1 MHALRG
7 KVGRMRQEVSS
18 ERVGVL
24 LALFAALGFSLKAIF
39 VKLAYAWPVGAVT
52 LIALRMLLS
61 LPVFAWVGWKSGKRA
76 PALSGRDKWMLA
88 LLGLLGYYGST
99 LLDFVGLQYISA
111 GLERLILYTYPT
123 FTVLIAVIVFKKRL
137 SGREMLSILLS
148 YAGIAFAFAHDL
160 NMGGQG
166 HAVWIGAGLVLASS
180 LCYALY
186 LTGSAPMIARL
197 GSARFTALCMLVS
210 TLGVLLHFAVSQ
222 PLTALILPW
231 QVYALGVA
239 MAVFSTV
246 LPVFMLSV
254 AIRRIGASRTVLIGA
269 IGPMGTIFFG
279 WWWLKEAI
287 SLHQM
292 IGAALVLAGVLLVSL
307 EGRPGGGK
315 K

>member
-1 MHALRG
+1 
-7 KVGRMRQEVSS
+7 MRHDVT
-18 ERVGVL
+18 ERAGVL
-24 LALFAALGFSLKAIF
+24 LALFAALGFSLKAVF
-39 VKLAYAWPVGAVT
+39 VKLAYVWPVGAVT
-52 LIALRMLLS
+52 LIALRMLFS
-61 LPVFAWVGWKSGKRA
+61 LPVFAWVSWKSGRA
-76 PALSGRDKWMLA
+76 APTLSGRDKWMLA

-99 LLDFVGLQYISA
+99 LLDFIGLQYISA

-123 FTVLIAVIVFKKRL
+123 FTVLIAVIVFKKSL

-160 NMGGQG
+160 NMSGPIS
-166 HAVWIGAGLVLASS
+166 ATWMGAGLVLASS
-180 LCYALY
+180 LCYAVY

-222 PLTALILPW
+222 PLSALILPW

-269 IGPMGTIFFG
+269 IGPLGTIFFG
-279 WWWLKEAI
+279 WWWLDEAL

-307 EGRPGGGK
+307 KARKMEGQE
-315 K
+315 